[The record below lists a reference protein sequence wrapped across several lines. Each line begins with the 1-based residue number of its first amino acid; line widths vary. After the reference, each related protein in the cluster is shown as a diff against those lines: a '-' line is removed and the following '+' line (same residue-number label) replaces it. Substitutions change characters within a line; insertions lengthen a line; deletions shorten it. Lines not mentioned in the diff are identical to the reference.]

1 MFCAR
6 GKDHFQNCVR
16 SQQQRLERE
25 ASSRK
30 VKKAEGHSNVS
41 AILKTAG
48 SPSRLWGSKEGRVEF
63 YQIHL

>member
-41 AILKTAG
+41 AILKRPREALPG
-48 SPSRLWGSKEGRVEF
+48 FGGAKRGG
-63 YQIHL
+63 

>member
-6 GKDHFQNCVR
+6 GKDHFQNCVN

-25 ASSRK
+25 ASLRK

-41 AILKTAG
+41 AILKTTG
-48 SPSRLWGSKEGRVEF
+48 SPSGLWGSDGGE
-63 YQIHL
+63 ILPDSP